1 MMKNLLA
8 IATLSLCSLAIA
20 APSQAQH
27 SRGSSGSS
35 GSTTAGRAAPRGSAV
50 APASVGPRGGS
61 RGIVGGNRPY
71 YYPRYSVGLGF
82 YGGYGYGYGYPYY
95 SPYYYPY
102 GYYGT
107 PYAYEGYPP
116 YGGYGGNYAVA
127 PGAVRAQAY
136 GGVRITDAPKDAPV
150 YADGYYVGT
159 VNDFDGAFQHLNLEP
174 GTHHIEVCEQGQ
186 PPLAIDVNV
195 RPGETITYHAK

>member
-35 GSTTAGRAAPRGSAV
+35 GSTTAGRAYARAAPGRPGHCRAYASDRRASPADTLAVLLPALLRGV
-50 APASVGPRGGS
+50 RVLRWLRLP
-61 RGIVGGNRPY
+61 
-71 YYPRYSVGLGF
+71 
-82 YGGYGYGYGYPYY
+82 GYPYY

-116 YGGYGGNYAVA
+116 YGGNYAVA

-174 GTHHIEVCEQGQ
+174 GTHHIEVREQGQ
-186 PPLAIDVNV
+186 QPLAIDVNV